1 MKLKIHKHT
10 VRILLVSVGVLVL
23 GISLFSLLSWWETHR
38 SVAASESSRFQN
50 NETEVIYFKGM
61 PYSLR
66 RDLETVLLIGV
77 DKYVADT
84 DAESYNNTEQADF
97 LMLLIVDHQNKTYS
111 ALQLNRDTMT
121 EITML
126 GVRGEKAGSFTGQL
140 ALAHTYGDGGKDSCR
155 NTVEAVSNLL
165 YGIGID
171 HYVALTMDAV
181 PIINDLSGGV
191 QIEMLED
198 FSSIDPAMSK
208 GNVVT
213 LQGNQALI
221 YVQTRKGLDDSTNLS
236 RMVRQQQYL
245 NALSVKIQDCVER
258 DEDFMFSAATQI
270 SPYMESDYT
279 IEQLSSLFE
288 ATETYQK
295 LGIDTIEGEAVQGEK
310 YIEYYADEN
319 DLRSFVID
327 HFYEPYVE
335 TEPS

>member
-1 MKLKIHKHT
+1 MKL
-10 VRILLVSVGVLVL
+10 RINRRAIQIALIVIGIVIL
-23 GISLFSLLSWWETHR
+23 GSLLFFLLSRWEANCVSATVN
-38 SVAASESSRFQN
+38 SDPYPDYEKQVLS
-50 NETEVIYFKGM
+50 YKGE
-61 PYSLR
+61 YYALR
-66 RDLETVLLIGV
+66 EDLETVLLLGV
-77 DKYVADT
+77 DKYVTDT
-84 DAESYNNTEQADF
+84 GAESYNNTQQADF
-97 LMLLIVDHQNKTYS
+97 LMLIIFDRTNKSYT

-126 GVRGEKAGSFTGQL
+126 GVRGEKAGVFTGQL
-140 ALAHTYGDGGKDSCR
+140 ALAHTYGSGGKDSCR
-155 NTVEAVSNLL
+155 NIVDAVSNLL
-165 YGIGID
+165 YGIDID

-288 ATETYQK
+288 TTETYQK

-327 HFYEPYVE
+327 HFYEPYAE

>member
-1 MKLKIHKHT
+1 MKL
-10 VRILLVSVGVLVL
+10 RINKRAIQIALIVIGIVIL
-23 GISLFSLLSWWETHR
+23 GSSLFYLLARWE
-38 SVAASESSRFQN
+38 ASRASITGNSDQYPDYGKQ
-50 NETEVIYFKGM
+50 VLSYKGE
-61 PYSLR
+61 YYALR
-66 RDLETVLLIGV
+66 EDLETVLLLGV
-77 DKYVADT
+77 DKYVTDT
-84 DAESYNNTEQADF
+84 GAESYNNTQQADF
-97 LMLLIVDHQNKTYS
+97 LMLIIFDRTNKSYT

-126 GVRGEKAGSFTGQL
+126 GVRGEKAGVFTGQL
-140 ALAHTYGDGGKDSCR
+140 ALAHTYGSGGKDSCR
-155 NTVEAVSNLL
+155 NTVDAVSNLL
-165 YGIGID
+165 YGIDID

-198 FSSIDPAMSK
+198 FSSIDPAMNK

-288 ATETYQK
+288 TTETYQK

-327 HFYEPYVE
+327 HFYEPYAE

>member
-1 MKLKIHKHT
+1 MKLKIHKYT

-198 FSSIDPAMSK
+198 FSSIDPAMNK

-288 ATETYQK
+288 TTETYQK
-295 LGIDTIEGEAVQGEK
+295 LGIDTIEGKAVQGEK

-327 HFYEPYVE
+327 HFYEPYAE